1 MLRGVCAPRPPSFRA
16 IEHLTRRP
24 YPPVQTGPRALQAD
38 ATDRKR
44 VRFAQLAHG
53 DVLRCPF
60 PMPGNSPAVP
70 RIHAGCGPRRGSE
83 GPQRGRLRVR
93 AMLSPAPAEHQSW

>member
-1 MLRGVCAPRPPSFRA
+1 MLRGVCAPRPTSFRA

-60 PMPGNSPAVP
+60 PNARQTRQPF
-70 RIHAGCGPRRGSE
+70 HAFMQAAARAEEVRVLSE
-83 GPQRGRLRVR
+83 GGC
-93 AMLSPAPAEHQSW
+93 E